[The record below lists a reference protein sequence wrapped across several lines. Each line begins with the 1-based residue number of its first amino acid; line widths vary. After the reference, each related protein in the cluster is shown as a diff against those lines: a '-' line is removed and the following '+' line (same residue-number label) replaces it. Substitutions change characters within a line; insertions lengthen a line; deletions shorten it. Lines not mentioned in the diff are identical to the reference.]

1 VKILQSAFCSLHF
14 ALLVA
19 SLYKYGINLWIFLAS
34 LADTIPACRSRLFR
48 FLPLPERRWP
58 LKPLARLIFP
68 VAVTLNLFTAPLL
81 LFIFG
86 TCLSFQIGN
95 SRKATG
101 ISFWVFLLPVAS
113 CLTPIAF
120 FILASAA

>member
-1 VKILQSAFCSLHF
+1 VKILQSAFCNLHF

-34 LADTIPACRSRLFR
+34 LADTIPACRSRRFR

-86 TCLSFQIGN
+86 TFSSFGQCKMQIA
-95 SRKATG
+95 KFK
-101 ISFWVFLLPVAS
+101 IFIFHF
-113 CLTPIAF
+113 AF
-120 FILASAA
+120 FNLQ